1 MNESLLDF
9 LLLRDAGTRTVVIG
23 AMLLSIGSAA
33 IGCFALLRKRALVG
47 DAVAHA
53 VLPGVALA
61 FLIVGTKDP
70 FALMIGASI
79 SGWISMVAMDFVVRN
94 SRIRED
100 AAIGMTLSV
109 FFGLGILLL
118 THIQQSGNAS
128 QSGLDSFLFGQA
140 ASLLERDILVFGSAS
155 ILLLGI
161 IMLSFKELKIV
172 SFDAPFAAA
181 LGLPV
186 RAVELM
192 MTTLLV
198 LAVVVGIQA
207 VGVVLMAAM
216 LITPA
221 AAARYW
227 TDRLGLMIAL
237 SVLFGILSG
246 IGGSYVSYVEP
257 RMPTGPWIVV
267 FASSIFFLSLL
278 LAPGR
283 GIIPRAIRRSSMRKR
298 TLQEN
303 ILKTLHRLD
312 EIAGVS
318 AGSYSLEEIRSRRA
332 IPVPRL
338 RRGLKRLAGGRY
350 VVRTQEGTMV
360 RWTLTADGVRRGA
373 RITRLHRL
381 WEVYLTEYLQIAAD
395 HVHDDADTIEH
406 VLTPELEA
414 QLERLLDRP
423 ESDPHSQVIPYQ

>member
-9 LLLRDAGTRTVVIG
+9 ILLRDAGTRTVVIG

-61 FLIVGTKDP
+61 FLVVGTKDP
-70 FALMIGASI
+70 FALIIGAGL

-140 ASLLERDILVFGSAS
+140 ASLLEQDIIVFGTAS
-155 ILLLGI
+155 LLLLGI
-161 IMLSFKELKIV
+161 IIISFKELKIV
-172 SFDAPFAAA
+172 SFDPAFASA

-186 RAVELM
+186 RAVELL

-227 TDRLGLMIAL
+227 TDRLGLMITL
-237 SVLFGILSG
+237 SVLIGILSG
-246 IGGSYVSYVEP
+246 IGGSYVSYIEP
-257 RMPTGPWIVV
+257 HMPTGPWIVV
-267 FASSIFFLSLL
+267 VASTIFFISLL
-278 LAPGR
+278 TAPRR
-283 GIIPRAIRRSSMRKR
+283 GMIPRALRRISMRKR

-312 EIAGVS
+312 ELANVS
-318 AGSYSLEEIRSRRA
+318 EGPYTLDEIRSRRA
-332 IPVPRL
+332 IPIPRL
-338 RRGLKRLAGGRY
+338 RRGLKNLTGGRY
-350 VVRTQEGTMV
+350 LRRSQEGSEI
-360 RWTLTADGVRRGA
+360 RWALTSDGVRRGA

-381 WEVYLTEYLQIAAD
+381 WEVYLTQYLQIASD

-414 QLERLLDRP
+414 RLEQLLDRP
-423 ESDPHSQVIPYQ
+423 QSDPHSQTIPYS